1 MDSLL
6 KNDFTSFHQLPI
18 SVLNIRKDTHLPY
31 FELEDV
37 ETVLTLFSIK
47 DSGTAKYANPNNL
60 VVTIIDYDTFL
71 TNLSH
76 RFKQGKSRCDAIV
89 YTQNKSY
96 FLLNELKNRKIVD
109 ENAFEEVLSK
119 AISQMLK
126 TLTLLKTVPSI
137 DAFINTFTAKK
148 CCYSNKQS
156 NNPSPI
162 IDAPNA
168 FNRLNNLVPDGIEM
182 EHSQIN
188 ALGFQLFQ
196 YTGSQTIKLN

>member
-18 SVLNIRKDTHLPY
+18 SVLNIRQNTNLIY
-31 FELEDV
+31 FELEDID
-37 ETVLTLFSIK
+37 TVLTLSSIK

-60 VVTIIDYDTFL
+60 EVTIIDYDTFL
-71 TNLSH
+71 TSLSH
-76 RFKQGKSRCDAIV
+76 RFRQGKSRCDAIV

-109 ENAFEEVLSK
+109 ENAFEEVLSG

-126 TLTLLKTVPSI
+126 TLTLIKSVPSI
-137 DAFINTFTAKK
+137 DTFINPFIQKR
-148 CCYSNKQS
+148 CCYCNKQS
-156 NNPSPI
+156 NNPSLT

-182 EHSQIN
+182 EHIQIN

-196 YTGSQTIKLN
+196 YTGLQTIKLN

>member
-6 KNDFTSFHQLPI
+6 KNNFTSFHQLPI
-18 SVLNIRKDTHLPY
+18 SNLNIRQNTILPY
-31 FELEDV
+31 FELEDID
-37 ETVLTLFSIK
+37 TVLTLSSTK
-47 DSGTAKYANPNNL
+47 DSGTAKYINTNNL
-60 VVTIIDYDTFL
+60 EIAIIDYDTFL
-71 TNLSH
+71 TSLSH

-109 ENAFEEVLSK
+109 ENASEEVLSG

-126 TLTLLKTVPSI
+126 TLKLIKTVPSI
-137 DAFINTFTAKK
+137 DNFINLFTQKR
-148 CCYSNKQS
+148 CCYCNKQS
-156 NNPSPI
+156 NTPSLI

-182 EHSQIN
+182 EHIEIN
-188 ALGFQLFQ
+188 NLGFQLFQ
-196 YTGSQTIKLN
+196 YTGSQTIKLH

>member
-18 SVLNIRKDTHLPY
+18 SILNIRQDTNLPY

-37 ETVLTLFSIK
+37 DTVLTLSSIK
-47 DSGTAKYANPNNL
+47 DLGTAKYSNPNNL
-60 VVTIIDYDTFL
+60 EVIIIDYDTFL
-71 TNLSH
+71 TSLSH
-76 RFKQGKSRCDAIV
+76 RFRQGKSRCDAIV

-109 ENAFEEVLSK
+109 ENAFEEVLSG

-126 TLTLLKTVPSI
+126 TLTLIKSVPSI
-137 DAFINTFTAKK
+137 DTFINSFTQKR
-148 CCYSNKQS
+148 CCYCNKQS
-156 NNPSPI
+156 NNPSPS

-182 EHSQIN
+182 RHSEID

-196 YTGSQTIKLN
+196 HTGSQTIKLN

>member
-18 SVLNIRKDTHLPY
+18 SVLNIRQNTNLEY
-31 FELEDV
+31 FELEDID
-37 ETVLTLFSIK
+37 TVLTLSSIK

-60 VVTIIDYDTFL
+60 EVTIIDYDTFL
-71 TNLSH
+71 TSLSH
-76 RFKQGKSRCDAIV
+76 RFRQGKSRCNAIV

-109 ENAFEEVLSK
+109 ENAFEDVLSG

-126 TLTLLKTVPSI
+126 TLKLIKSVTSI
-137 DAFINTFTAKK
+137 DNFINSFTRKG
-148 CCYSNKQS
+148 CCYCNKQS

-162 IDAPNA
+162 IDAPKA

-182 EHSQIN
+182 EHSEIN
-188 ALGFQLFQ
+188 ALGFKLFQ
-196 YTGSQTIKLN
+196 YTSSQTIKLN

>member
-18 SVLNIRKDTHLPY
+18 SVLNIRQNTNLEY
-31 FELEDV
+31 FELEDID
-37 ETVLTLFSIK
+37 TVLTLSSIK

-60 VVTIIDYDTFL
+60 EVTIIDYDTFL
-71 TNLSH
+71 TSLSH
-76 RFKQGKSRCDAIV
+76 KFRQGKSRCDAIV

-109 ENAFEEVLSK
+109 ENAFEDVLSG

-126 TLTLLKTVPSI
+126 TLKLIKSVPSI
-137 DAFINTFTAKK
+137 DNFINSFTQKG
-148 CCYSNKQS
+148 CCYCNKQS

-162 IDAPNA
+162 IDAPKA

-182 EHSQIN
+182 EHSEIN

-196 YTGSQTIKLN
+196 YTSSQTIKLN

>member
-18 SVLNIRKDTHLPY
+18 SVLNIRQNTNLEY
-31 FELEDV
+31 FELEDID
-37 ETVLTLFSIK
+37 TVLTLSSIK

-60 VVTIIDYDTFL
+60 EVTIIDYDTFL
-71 TNLSH
+71 TSLSH
-76 RFKQGKSRCDAIV
+76 KFRQGKSRCDAIV

-109 ENAFEEVLSK
+109 ENAFEDVLCG

-126 TLTLLKTVPSI
+126 TLKLVKSVPSI
-137 DAFINTFTAKK
+137 DNFINSFTQKRF
-148 CCYSNKQS
+148 CYCNKQS

-162 IDAPNA
+162 IDAPKA

-182 EHSQIN
+182 EHSEIN

-196 YTGSQTIKLN
+196 YTNSQTIKLN

>member
-18 SVLNIRKDTHLPY
+18 SVLNIRQNTNLEY
-31 FELEDV
+31 FELEDID
-37 ETVLTLFSIK
+37 TVLTLSSIK
-47 DSGTAKYANPNNL
+47 DSGTAKYTNPNNL
-60 VVTIIDYDTFL
+60 EVAIIDYDTFL
-71 TNLSH
+71 TSLSH
-76 RFKQGKSRCDAIV
+76 RFRQGKSRCDAIV

-126 TLTLLKTVPSI
+126 TLTLIKSVPSI
-137 DAFINTFTAKK
+137 DIFINTFAKK
-148 CCYSNKQS
+148 RCCYNNKQS
-156 NNPSPI
+156 NSPSSS

-182 EHSQIN
+182 EHIEIN
-188 ALGFQLFQ
+188 TLGFQLFQ
-196 YTGSQTIKLN
+196 YTGSQTIRLN

>member
-18 SVLNIRKDTHLPY
+18 SILNIRKDTILDY
-31 FELEDV
+31 FELEDID
-37 ETVLTLFSIK
+37 TVLTLSSIK
-47 DSGTAKYANPNNL
+47 DFGTAKYANPNNL
-60 VVTIIDYDTFL
+60 EVTIIDYDTFL
-71 TNLSH
+71 TSLSH

-109 ENAFEEVLSK
+109 ENAFQEVLSG

-126 TLTLLKTVPSI
+126 TLTLIISVPSI
-137 DAFINTFTAKK
+137 DSFINSFTQKR
-148 CCYSNKQS
+148 CCYCNKQS
-156 NNPSPI
+156 INPSPS

-182 EHSQIN
+182 EHSEIN
-188 ALGFQLFQ
+188 ALGFELFQ

>member
-6 KNDFTSFHQLPI
+6 KNDFTSFHLLPI
-18 SVLNIRKDTHLPY
+18 SILNIRQDTNLPY

-37 ETVLTLFSIK
+37 NTVLTLSSTK
-47 DSGTAKYANPNNL
+47 DSGTAKYANLNNL
-60 VVTIIDYDTFL
+60 EVTIIDYDTFL

-76 RFKQGKSRCDAIV
+76 RFRQGKSRCDAIV
-89 YTQNKSY
+89 YTQNKS
-96 FLLNELKNRKIVD
+96 FFFLNELKNRKIDD
-109 ENAFEEVLSK
+109 ENASEEVLSK
-119 AISQMLK
+119 AISQMIK
-126 TLTLLKTVPSI
+126 TLKLIKTVPSI
-137 DAFINTFTAKK
+137 DAFINSFTEKR

-182 EHSQIN
+182 EHNEIN
-188 ALGFQLFQ
+188 TLGFQMFQ

>member
-6 KNDFTSFHQLPI
+6 KNDFTSFHLLPI
-18 SVLNIRKDTHLPY
+18 STLNIRQDTHLPY

-37 ETVLTLFSIK
+37 DTVLTLSSIK
-47 DSGTAKYANPNNL
+47 DSGTAKYSNLNNL
-60 VVTIIDYDTFL
+60 EITIIDYDTFL

-76 RFKQGKSRCDAIV
+76 NFRQGKSRCDAIV

-96 FLLNELKNRKIVD
+96 FLLNELKNRIIVN

-126 TLTLLKTVPSI
+126 TLTLIKSVSSI
-137 DAFINTFTAKK
+137 DAFINSFVEKK
-148 CCYSNKQS
+148 CCYCNKQS
-156 NNPSPI
+156 KNPSPI

-182 EHSQIN
+182 SHNEIN
-188 ALGFQLFQ
+188 DLGFQLFQ
-196 YTGSQTIKLN
+196 YTGLQTIKLN

>member
-18 SVLNIRKDTHLPY
+18 SILNIRIDTNLPY
-31 FELEDV
+31 FELEDID
-37 ETVLTLFSIK
+37 TVLTLSSTK

-60 VVTIIDYDTFL
+60 QITIIDYDTFL
-71 TNLSH
+71 TSLSH
-76 RFKQGKSRCDAIV
+76 RFRQGKSRCDAIV

-109 ENAFEEVLSK
+109 ENAFEEVLSG

-126 TLTLLKTVPSI
+126 TLTLIKSVPSI
-137 DAFINTFTAKK
+137 DNFINSFTQKK
-148 CCYSNKQS
+148 CCYCNKQS

-182 EHSQIN
+182 KNSEIN
-188 ALGFQLFQ
+188 DLGFQLFQ
-196 YTGSQTIKLN
+196 YTGLQTIKLN

>member
-6 KNDFTSFHQLPI
+6 KNDFTTFHQLPI
-18 SVLNIRKDTHLPY
+18 SSLNIRKDTNLPY

-37 ETVLTLFSIK
+37 NTVLTLFSIK
-47 DSGTAKYANPNNL
+47 DSGTAKYVNPNNL
-60 VVTIIDYDTFL
+60 EIIIIDYDTFL
-71 TNLSH
+71 TSLSH
-76 RFKQGKSRCDAIV
+76 NFRQGKSRCDAIV

-96 FLLNELKNRKIVD
+96 FLLNELKNRKIID
-109 ENAFEEVLSK
+109 ENAFEDVLYG

-126 TLTLLKTVPSI
+126 TLTLLKSVASI
-137 DAFINTFTAKK
+137 DAFINKFTKK
-148 CCYSNKQS
+148 RCCYCNKKS
-156 NNPSPI
+156 NNPSSI

-182 EHSQIN
+182 EHSEIN
-188 ALGFQLFQ
+188 ALGFELFQ

>member
-6 KNDFTSFHQLPI
+6 KNDFTSFHKLPI
-18 SVLNIRKDTHLPY
+18 SSLNIRQDTSSSY

-37 ETVLTLFSIK
+37 NTVLTISFAK
-47 DSGTAKYANPNNL
+47 DSGTAKYSNPNDL
-60 VVTIIDYDTFL
+60 EIAIIDYDTFL
-71 TNLSH
+71 TSLSH
-76 RFKQGKSRCDAIV
+76 KFKQGKSRCDAIV
-89 YTQNKSY
+89 YTENKSF

-109 ENAFEEVLSK
+109 ENAFEEVLSG

-126 TLTLLKTVPSI
+126 TLKLIKTVASI
-137 DAFINTFTAKK
+137 ETFINSFEHKR
-148 CCYSNKQS
+148 CCYCNKQS
-156 NNPSPI
+156 NKPSPN

-168 FNRLNNLVPDGIEM
+168 FNRLNNLLPDGIEM
-182 EHSQIN
+182 EHSEIN

>member
-18 SVLNIRKDTHLPY
+18 SILSIRQDTNFPY

-37 ETVLTLFSIK
+37 NTILTLLTTK
-47 DSGTAKYANPNNL
+47 DSGTAKYSNPNNL
-60 VVTIIDYDTFL
+60 EITIIDYDTFL
-71 TNLSH
+71 TSLSH
-76 RFKQGKSRCDAIV
+76 RFTQGKSRCDAIV

-96 FLLNELKNRKIVD
+96 FLLNELKNRKIVN
-109 ENAFEEVLSK
+109 ENAFEDVLSG

-126 TLTLLKTVPSI
+126 TLKLIKTVPSI
-137 DAFINTFTAKK
+137 NSFINSFTEKR
-148 CCYSNKQS
+148 CCYCNKQS
-156 NNPSPI
+156 NNPSAI

-168 FNRLNNLVPDGIEM
+168 FNRLNILVPDGIEM
-182 EHSQIN
+182 KHNEIN

-196 YTGSQTIKLN
+196 YIGLQTIKFN

>member
-6 KNDFTSFHQLPI
+6 KNDFTSFHLLPV
-18 SVLNIRKDTHLPY
+18 STLNIRQDTNLPY

-37 ETVLTLFSIK
+37 NTVLTRFSEIN
-47 DSGTAKYANPNNL
+47 SGTAKYSNPNNL
-60 VVTIIDYDTFL
+60 EVTIIDYDTFL
-71 TNLSH
+71 TSLSH
-76 RFKQGKSRCDAIV
+76 RFIQGKSRCDAII

-96 FLLNELKNRKIVD
+96 FLLNELKNRKIVN
-109 ENAFEEVLSK
+109 ENAFEEVLSG

-126 TLTLLKTVPSI
+126 TLKLIKTVPSI
-137 DAFINTFTAKK
+137 DSFINYFTEKR
-148 CCYSNKQS
+148 CCYCNKQS

-168 FNRLNNLVPDGIEM
+168 FNRLNNLVHDGIEM
-182 EHSQIN
+182 EHSEIN

>member
-18 SVLNIRKDTHLPY
+18 SILNIRQDTNLPY

-37 ETVLTLFSIK
+37 NTVLTLFSIK
-47 DSGTAKYANPNNL
+47 DCGTAKYANPNNL
-60 VVTIIDYDTFL
+60 EITIIDYDTFI
-71 TNLSH
+71 TSLSH

-89 YTQNKSY
+89 YTQNKSC
-96 FLLNELKNRKIVD
+96 FFLNELKNRIIVN

-126 TLTLLKTVPSI
+126 TLRLLKTVQSI
-137 DAFINTFTAKK
+137 DTFINTFTEKR

-156 NNPSPI
+156 NNPSQI

-168 FNRLNNLVPDGIEM
+168 FNRLNNLAPDGIKM
-182 EHSQIN
+182 EHSEIN

>member
-18 SVLNIRKDTHLPY
+18 SNLNIRQDTILPY

-37 ETVLTLFSIK
+37 NTVLTLSPTK

-60 VVTIIDYDTFL
+60 EITIIDYDTFL
-71 TNLSH
+71 TSLSH
-76 RFKQGKSRCDAIV
+76 RFRQGKSRCDAIV

-96 FLLNELKNRKIVD
+96 FLLNELKNRNIVD
-109 ENAFEEVLSK
+109 ENAFEEVLSG

-126 TLTLLKTVPSI
+126 TLKLIKSVPSI
-137 DAFINTFTAKK
+137 DFFINTFIQKR
-148 CCYSNKQS
+148 CCYCNKKS
-156 NNPSPI
+156 NNPSAM

-168 FNRLNNLVPDGIEM
+168 FNRLNILVPDGIEM
-182 EHSQIN
+182 MHIEIN

-196 YTGSQTIKLN
+196 YTGLQTIKLN